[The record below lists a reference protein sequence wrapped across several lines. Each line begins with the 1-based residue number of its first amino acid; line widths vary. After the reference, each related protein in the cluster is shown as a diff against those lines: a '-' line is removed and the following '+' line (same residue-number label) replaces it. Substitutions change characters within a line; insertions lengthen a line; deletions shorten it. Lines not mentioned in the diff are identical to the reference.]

1 MPEKKIIASF
11 YKFIDW
17 SDFQEKKPV
26 LENICRKNNIV
37 GTILLAPEGIN
48 GTISGSHE
56 EILTTIE
63 ELKKDSRLSDLEPKF
78 SEAMGETFKRTKVRL
93 KKEIVSMGK
102 ESVNPGQMT
111 GTSVPP
117 KQWNKIIQDPNILVV
132 DTRNQYE
139 HAIGSFEGSV
149 DPQTTSFREFPE
161 WVEEK
166 LKPLMEKQNKTKVA
180 MFCTGGIRC
189 EKASSYL
196 LQEGFAEV
204 FQLQGGILKYL
215 ENINLEN
222 SLWEGECFVFD
233 DRVSIQHGLLEG
245 NYSMCHACRMPI
257 DDDDMKSNQYLE
269 GISCPNCYDLHSD
282 ERKLRFGERQKQ
294 IELARQRNE
303 KHIGKNYS
311 SSRES

>member
-26 LENICRKNNIV
+26 LEKICRQNNIV

-48 GTISGSHE
+48 GTISGSQE

-63 ELKKDSRLSDLEPKF
+63 ELKKDSRLSDLESKF
-78 SEAMGETFKRTKVRL
+78 AEALGKTFKRMKVRL

-102 ESVNPGQMT
+102 ENVNPGQIT
-111 GTSVPP
+111 GTHVSAEE
-117 KQWNKIIQDPNILVV
+117 WNQIIQDSNTLIV
-132 DTRNQYE
+132 DTRNEYE

-149 DPQTTSFREFPE
+149 DPETNSFRQFPK
-161 WVEEK
+161 WVEEN
-166 LKPLMEKQNKTKVA
+166 LKPLMKKQNKKKVA

-196 LQEGFAEV
+196 LQEGFEEV
-204 FQLQGGILKYL
+204 FQLKGGILKYL
-215 ENINLEN
+215 ENIEPKN

-233 DRVSIQHGLLEG
+233 ERVSIQHGLVEG

-257 DDDDMKSNQYLE
+257 DDKDIKSKKYIE
-269 GISCPNCYDLHSD
+269 GISCPNCYDIHSD
-282 ERKLRFGERQKQ
+282 ETKQRFAERQKQ
-294 IELARQRNE
+294 INLAKQRNE
-303 KHIGKNYS
+303 KHIGKKFS
-311 SSRES
+311 VK

>member
-26 LENICRKNNIV
+26 LEKICRQNNIV

-48 GTISGSHE
+48 GTISGSQE

-63 ELKKDSRLSDLEPKF
+63 ELKKDSRLSDLESKF
-78 SEAMGETFKRTKVRL
+78 AEALGETFKRMKVKL

-102 ESVNPGQMT
+102 ENVNPGQIT
-111 GTSVPP
+111 GTHVSEEE
-117 KQWNKIIQDPNILVV
+117 WNQIIQDPNTLIV
-132 DTRNQYE
+132 DTRNEYE

-149 DPQTTSFREFPE
+149 NPKTNSFRQFPK
-161 WVEEK
+161 WVEK
-166 LKPLMEKQNKTKVA
+166 QLKPLMEKQNKKKVA

-196 LQEGFAEV
+196 LQEGYEEV

-215 ENINLEN
+215 ENIEPKN

-233 DRVSIQHGLLEG
+233 ERVSIQHGLVEG

-257 DDDDMKSNQYLE
+257 DDIDIKSKKYIE
-269 GISCPNCYDLHSD
+269 GISCPNCYDIHSD
-282 ERKLRFGERQKQ
+282 ERKQRFTERQKQ
-294 IELARQRNE
+294 INLAKQRNE
-303 KHIGKNYS
+303 KHIGKKFLVK
-311 SSRES
+311 

>member
-26 LENICRKNNIV
+26 LEKICRQNNIV

-48 GTISGSHE
+48 GTISGSQE

-63 ELKKDSRLSDLEPKF
+63 ELKKDSRLSDLESKF
-78 SEAMGETFKRTKVRL
+78 AEALGKTFKRMKVRL

-102 ESVNPGQMT
+102 ENVNPGQIT
-111 GTSVPP
+111 GTHVSAEE
-117 KQWNKIIQDPNILVV
+117 WNQIIQEPNTLIV
-132 DTRNQYE
+132 DTRNEYE

-149 DPQTTSFREFPE
+149 DPETNSFRQFPK
-161 WVEEK
+161 WVEEN
-166 LKPLMEKQNKTKVA
+166 LKPLMKKQNKKKVA

-196 LQEGFAEV
+196 LQEGFEEV
-204 FQLQGGILKYL
+204 FQLKGGILKYL
-215 ENINLEN
+215 ENIEPKN

-233 DRVSIQHGLLEG
+233 ERVSIQHGLVEG

-257 DDDDMKSNQYLE
+257 DDKDIKSKKYIE
-269 GISCPNCYDLHSD
+269 GISCPNCYDIHSY
-282 ERKLRFGERQKQ
+282 ETKQRFAERQKQ
-294 IELARQRNE
+294 IKLAKQRNE
-303 KHIGKNYS
+303 THIGKKFS
-311 SSRES
+311 VK

>member
-26 LENICRKNNIV
+26 LEKICRQNNIV

-48 GTISGSHE
+48 GTISGSHQ
-56 EILTTIE
+56 EILKTIE
-63 ELKKDSRLSDLEPKF
+63 ELKKDVRLSDLESKF
-78 SEAMGETFKRTKVRL
+78 AEALGETFKRMKVRL

-102 ESVNPGQMT
+102 ENVNPGQIT
-111 GTSVPP
+111 GTHVSAEE
-117 KQWNKIIQDPNILVV
+117 WNQIIQEPNTLIV
-132 DTRNQYE
+132 DTRNEYE
-139 HAIGSFEGSV
+139 HAIGSFEGSI
-149 DPQTTSFREFPE
+149 DPETNSFRQFPK
-161 WVEEK
+161 WVEEN
-166 LKPLMEKQNKTKVA
+166 LKPLMKKQNKKKVA

-196 LQEGFAEV
+196 LQEGFEEV

-215 ENINLEN
+215 ENIEPKN

-233 DRVSIQHGLLEG
+233 ERVSIQHGLVEG

-257 DDDDMKSNQYLE
+257 DDKDIKSKKYIE
-269 GISCPNCYDLHSD
+269 GISCPNCYDIHSD
-282 ERKLRFGERQKQ
+282 ETKQRFAERQKQ
-294 IELARQRNE
+294 INLAKQRNE
-303 KHIGKNYS
+303 KHIGKKFS
-311 SSRES
+311 VK

>member
-26 LENICRKNNIV
+26 LEKICRQNNIV

-48 GTISGSHE
+48 GTISGSQE

-63 ELKKDSRLSDLEPKF
+63 ELKKDSRLSDLESKF
-78 SEAMGETFKRTKVRL
+78 AEALGETFKRMKVRL

-102 ESVNPGQMT
+102 ENVNPGQIT
-111 GTSVPP
+111 GTHVSEEE
-117 KQWNKIIQDPNILVV
+117 WNQIIQDPNTLIV
-132 DTRNQYE
+132 DTRNEYE

-149 DPQTTSFREFPE
+149 NPKTNSFRQFPK
-161 WVEEK
+161 WVEK
-166 LKPLMEKQNKTKVA
+166 QLKPLMEKQNKKKVA

-196 LQEGFAEV
+196 LQEGYEEV

-269 GISCPNCYDLHSD
+269 GISCPNCYAMHSD
-282 ERKLRFGERQKQ
+282 ERKLRFSERQKQ
-294 IELARQRNE
+294 IELAKERNE
-303 KHIGKNYS
+303 KHLGKKI
-311 SSRES
+311 

>member
-26 LENICRKNNIV
+26 LEKICRQNNIV

-48 GTISGSHE
+48 GTISGSQE

-63 ELKKDSRLSDLEPKF
+63 ELKKDSRLSDLESKF
-78 SEAMGETFKRTKVRL
+78 AEALGETFKRMKVRL
-93 KKEIVSMGK
+93 KKEIVSMGR
-102 ESVNPGQMT
+102 ENVNPGQIT
-111 GTSVPP
+111 GTHVSAEE
-117 KQWNKIIQDPNILVV
+117 WNQIIQDSNTLIV
-132 DTRNQYE
+132 DTRNEYE

-149 DPQTTSFREFPE
+149 DPETNSFRQFPK

-166 LKPLMEKQNKTKVA
+166 LKPLMKKQNKKKVA

-196 LQEGFAEV
+196 LQEGFEEV

-215 ENINLEN
+215 ENIEPKN

-233 DRVSIQHGLLEG
+233 ERVSIQHGLVEG

-257 DDDDMKSNQYLE
+257 DDKDIKSKKYIE
-269 GISCPNCYDLHSD
+269 GISCPNCYDIHSD
-282 ERKLRFGERQKQ
+282 ETKQRFAERQKQ
-294 IELARQRNE
+294 INLAKQRNE
-303 KHIGKNYS
+303 KHIGKKFS
-311 SSRES
+311 VK

>member
-26 LENICRKNNIV
+26 LEKICRQNNIV

-48 GTISGSHE
+48 GTISGSQE

-63 ELKKDSRLSDLEPKF
+63 ELKKDSRLSDLESKF
-78 SEAMGETFKRTKVRL
+78 AEALGETFKRMKVRL

-102 ESVNPGQMT
+102 ENVNPGQIT
-111 GTSVPP
+111 GKHVSAEE
-117 KQWNKIIQDPNILVV
+117 WNQIIQEPNTLIV
-132 DTRNQYE
+132 DTRNEYE

-149 DPQTTSFREFPE
+149 DPETNSFRQFPK
-161 WVEEK
+161 WVEEN
-166 LKPLMEKQNKTKVA
+166 LKPLMKKQNKKKVA

-196 LQEGFAEV
+196 LQEGFEEV

-215 ENINLEN
+215 ENIEPKN

-233 DRVSIQHGLLEG
+233 ERVSIQHGLVEG

-257 DDDDMKSNQYLE
+257 DDKDIKSKKYIE
-269 GISCPNCYDLHSD
+269 GISCPNCYDIHSD
-282 ERKLRFGERQKQ
+282 ETKQRFAERQKQ
-294 IELARQRNE
+294 INLAKQRNE
-303 KHIGKNYS
+303 KHIGKKFS
-311 SSRES
+311 VK

>member
-26 LENICRKNNIV
+26 LEKICRQNYIV

-48 GTISGSHE
+48 GTISGSQE

-63 ELKKDSRLSDLEPKF
+63 ELKKDSRLSDLESKF
-78 SEAMGETFKRTKVRL
+78 AEALGETFKRMKVRL

-102 ESVNPGQMT
+102 ENVNPGQIT
-111 GTSVPP
+111 GTHVSEEE
-117 KQWNKIIQDPNILVV
+117 WNQIIQDPNTLIV
-132 DTRNQYE
+132 DTRNEYE

-149 DPQTTSFREFPE
+149 NPKTNSFRQFPK
-161 WVEEK
+161 WVEK
-166 LKPLMEKQNKTKVA
+166 QLKPLMEKQNKKKVA

-196 LQEGFAEV
+196 LQEGYEEV

-215 ENINLEN
+215 ENIEPKN

-233 DRVSIQHGLLEG
+233 ERVSIQHGLVEG

-257 DDDDMKSNQYLE
+257 DDNDIYKWSATITGPD
-269 GISCPNCYDLHSD
+269 PNCYDLHSD
-282 ERKLRFGERQKQ
+282 ERKQRFTERQKQ
-294 IELARQRNE
+294 INLAKQRNE
-303 KHIGKNYS
+303 KHIGKKFLVK
-311 SSRES
+311 

>member
-26 LENICRKNNIV
+26 LEKICRQNNIV

-56 EILTTIE
+56 EILKTIE
-63 ELKKDSRLSDLEPKF
+63 ELKKDVRLSDLESKF
-78 SEAMGETFKRTKVRL
+78 AEALGETFKRMKIRL

-102 ESVNPGQMT
+102 ENINPGQIT
-111 GTSVPP
+111 GTHVSAEE
-117 KQWNKIIQDPNILVV
+117 WNQIIQDPNTLVV
-132 DTRNQYE
+132 DTRNKYE
-139 HAIGSFEGSV
+139 HAIGNFEGSI
-149 DPQTTSFREFPE
+149 DPKTTSFRQFPK

-189 EKASSYL
+189 EKASSFL
-196 LQEGFAEV
+196 LQEGFEEV
-204 FQLQGGILKYL
+204 LQLQGGILKYL
-215 ENINLEN
+215 EKINLEN

-245 NYSMCHACRMPI
+245 NYTMCHACRMPI
-257 DDDDMKSNQYLE
+257 DDDDLKSNKYKE
-269 GISCPNCYDLHSD
+269 GISCPHCYGMHTE
-282 ERKLRFGERQKQ
+282 ERKQRFAERQKQ
-294 IELARQRNE
+294 IKLAKQRNE
-303 KHIGKNYS
+303 THIGKKFS
-311 SSRES
+311 VE

>member
-1 MPEKKIIASF
+1 MPEKRIIASF

-26 LENICRKNNIV
+26 LEKICRQNNIV

-48 GTISGSHE
+48 GTISGSQE
-56 EILTTIE
+56 EILTTIKE
-63 ELKKDSRLSDLEPKF
+63 
-78 SEAMGETFKRTKVRL
+78 L

-102 ESVNPGQMT
+102 ENINPGQIT
-111 GTSVPP
+111 GTHVSAEE
-117 KQWNKIIQDPNILVV
+117 WNQIIQDPNTLVV
-132 DTRNQYE
+132 DTRNEYE
-139 HAIGSFEGSV
+139 HAIGNFEGSI
-149 DPQTTSFREFPE
+149 DPKTKSFRQFPK

-189 EKASSYL
+189 EKASSFL
-196 LQEGFAEV
+196 LQEGFEEV
-204 FQLQGGILKYL
+204 LQLQGGILKYL
-215 ENINLEN
+215 EKINLEN

-257 DDDDMKSNQYLE
+257 DDDDLKSNKYKE
-269 GISCPNCYDLHSD
+269 GISCPHCYGMHTE
-282 ERKLRFGERQKQ
+282 ERKQRFAERQKQ
-294 IELARQRNE
+294 IKLAKQRNE
-303 KHIGKNYS
+303 KHIGKTFS
-311 SSRES
+311 VE

>member
-78 SEAMGETFKRTKVRL
+78 SEAMGETFKRMKVRL

-117 KQWNKIIQDPNILVV
+117 QQWNQIIQDPDILVV

-139 HAIGSFEGSV
+139 HAIGSFKGSV
-149 DPQTTSFREFPE
+149 DPETTSFREFPE

-196 LQEGFAEV
+196 LQEGFEEV

-257 DDDDMKSNQYLE
+257 DDDDMKSNKYLE

-294 IELARQRNE
+294 IKLARQRNE

>member
-26 LENICRKNNIV
+26 LEKICRQNNIV

-48 GTISGSHE
+48 GTISGSQE

-63 ELKKDSRLSDLEPKF
+63 ELKKDSRLSDLESKF
-78 SEAMGETFKRTKVRL
+78 AEALGETFKRMKVRL
-93 KKEIVSMGK
+93 KKEIVSMGR
-102 ESVNPGQMT
+102 ENVNPGQIT
-111 GTSVPP
+111 GTHVSAEE
-117 KQWNKIIQDPNILVV
+117 WNQIIQDSNTLIV
-132 DTRNQYE
+132 DTRNEYE

-149 DPQTTSFREFPE
+149 DPETNSFRQFPK
-161 WVEEK
+161 WVEEN
-166 LKPLMEKQNKTKVA
+166 LKPLMKKQNKKKVA

-196 LQEGFAEV
+196 LQEGFEEV

-215 ENINLEN
+215 ENIEPKN

-233 DRVSIQHGLLEG
+233 ERVSIQHGLVEG

-257 DDDDMKSNQYLE
+257 DDKDIKSKKYIE
-269 GISCPNCYDLHSD
+269 GISCPNCYDIHSD
-282 ERKLRFGERQKQ
+282 ERKQRFTERQKQ
-294 IELARQRNE
+294 INLAKQRNE
-303 KHIGKNYS
+303 KHIGKKFLVK
-311 SSRES
+311 

>member
-26 LENICRKNNIV
+26 LEKICRQNNIV

-48 GTISGSHE
+48 GTISGSQE

-63 ELKKDSRLSDLEPKF
+63 ELKKDSRLSDLESKF
-78 SEAMGETFKRTKVRL
+78 AEALGETFKRMKVRL

-102 ESVNPGQMT
+102 ENVNPGQIT
-111 GTSVPP
+111 GTHVSEEE
-117 KQWNKIIQDPNILVV
+117 WNQIIQDPNTLIV
-132 DTRNQYE
+132 DTRNEYE

-149 DPQTTSFREFPE
+149 NPKTNSFRQFPK
-161 WVEEK
+161 WVEK
-166 LKPLMEKQNKTKVA
+166 QLKPLMEKQNKKKVA

-196 LQEGFAEV
+196 LQEGYEEV

-215 ENINLEN
+215 ENIEPKN

-233 DRVSIQHGLLEG
+233 ERVSIQHGLVEG

-257 DDDDMKSNQYLE
+257 DDIDIKSKKYIE
-269 GISCPNCYDLHSD
+269 GISCPNCYDIHSD
-282 ERKLRFGERQKQ
+282 ERKQRFTERQKQ
-294 IELARQRNE
+294 INLAKQRNE
-303 KHIGKNYS
+303 KHIGKKFLVK
-311 SSRES
+311 

>member
-26 LENICRKNNIV
+26 LEKICRQNNIV
-37 GTILLAPEGIN
+37 GTIILAPEGIN

-56 EILTTIE
+56 EILKTIE
-63 ELKKDSRLSDLEPKF
+63 ELKKDVRLSDLESKF
-78 SEAMGETFKRTKVRL
+78 AEALGETFKRMKVRL

-102 ESVNPGQMT
+102 ENVNPGQIT
-111 GTSVPP
+111 GTHVSAEE
-117 KQWNKIIQDPNILVV
+117 WNQIIQEPNTLIV
-132 DTRNQYE
+132 DTRNEYE

-149 DPQTTSFREFPE
+149 DPETNSFRQFPK
-161 WVEEK
+161 WVKEK
-166 LKPLMEKQNKTKVA
+166 LKPLMEKQNKKKVA

-196 LQEGFAEV
+196 LQEGFEEV

-215 ENINLEN
+215 ENIEPKN

-233 DRVSIQHGLLEG
+233 ERVSIQHGLVEG

-257 DDDDMKSNQYLE
+257 DDKDIKSKKYIE
-269 GISCPNCYDLHSD
+269 GISCPNCYDIHSD
-282 ERKLRFGERQKQ
+282 ETKQRFAERQKQ
-294 IELARQRNE
+294 INLAKQRNE
-303 KHIGKNYS
+303 KHIGKKFS
-311 SSRES
+311 VK

>member
-26 LENICRKNNIV
+26 LEKICRQNNIV

-48 GTISGSHE
+48 GTISGSQE

-63 ELKKDSRLSDLEPKF
+63 ELKKDSRLSDLESKF
-78 SEAMGETFKRTKVRL
+78 AEALGETFKRMKVRL

-102 ESVNPGQMT
+102 ENVNPGQIT
-111 GTSVPP
+111 GTHVSAEE
-117 KQWNKIIQDPNILVV
+117 WNQIIQDSNTLIV
-132 DTRNQYE
+132 DTRNEYE

-149 DPQTTSFREFPE
+149 DPETNSFRQFPK
-161 WVEEK
+161 WVEEN
-166 LKPLMEKQNKTKVA
+166 LKPLMKKQNKKKVA

-196 LQEGFAEV
+196 LQEGFEEV

-215 ENINLEN
+215 ENIEPKN

-233 DRVSIQHGLLEG
+233 ERVSIQHGLVEG

-257 DDDDMKSNQYLE
+257 DDKDIKSKKYIE
-269 GISCPNCYDLHSD
+269 GISCPNCYDIHSD
-282 ERKLRFGERQKQ
+282 ETKQRFAERQKQ
-294 IELARQRNE
+294 INLAKQRNE
-303 KHIGKNYS
+303 KHIGKKFS
-311 SSRES
+311 VK

>member
-17 SDFQEKKPV
+17 GDFQEKKPV
-26 LENICRKNNIV
+26 LEKICRQNNIV

-48 GTISGSHE
+48 GTISGSQE
-56 EILTTIE
+56 EILTTIKK
-63 ELKKDSRLSDLEPKF
+63 LKKDSRLSDLESKF
-78 SEAMGETFKRTKVRL
+78 SEALGKPFKRMKVRL

-102 ESVNPGQMT
+102 KNINPGQIT
-111 GTSVPP
+111 GTHVSPE
-117 KQWNKIIQDPNILVV
+117 KWNQIIQDPNTLIV
-132 DTRNQYE
+132 DTRNEYE

-149 DPQTTSFREFPE
+149 EPKTNSFRQFPK

-166 LKPLMEKQNKTKVA
+166 LKPLMEKQNKKKVA

-196 LQEGFAEV
+196 LQEGFEEV

-215 ENINLEN
+215 ENIEPKN

-233 DRVSIQHGLLEG
+233 ERVSIQHGLVEG

-257 DDDDMKSNQYLE
+257 DDNDIKSKKYIE
-269 GISCPNCYDLHSD
+269 GISCPNCYNIHSD
-282 ERKLRFGERQKQ
+282 ERKQRFAERQKQ
-294 IELARQRNE
+294 INLAKQRNE
-303 KHIGKNYS
+303 KHIGKKFPVK
-311 SSRES
+311 

>member
-26 LENICRKNNIV
+26 LEKICRQNNIV

-48 GTISGSHE
+48 GTISGSQE

-63 ELKKDSRLSDLEPKF
+63 ELKKDSRLSDLESKF
-78 SEAMGETFKRTKVRL
+78 AEALGKTFKRMKVRL

-102 ESVNPGQMT
+102 ENVNPGQIT
-111 GTSVPP
+111 GTHVSAEE
-117 KQWNKIIQDPNILVV
+117 WNQIIQEPNTLIV
-132 DTRNQYE
+132 DTRNEYE

-149 DPQTTSFREFPE
+149 DPETNSFRQFPK
-161 WVEEK
+161 WVDEN
-166 LKPLMEKQNKTKVA
+166 LKPLMKKQNKKKVA

-196 LQEGFAEV
+196 LQEGFEEV
-204 FQLQGGILKYL
+204 FQLKGGILKYL
-215 ENINLEN
+215 ENIEPKN

-233 DRVSIQHGLLEG
+233 ERVSIQHGLVEG

-257 DDDDMKSNQYLE
+257 DDKDIKSKKYIE
-269 GISCPNCYDLHSD
+269 GISCPNCYDIHSD
-282 ERKLRFGERQKQ
+282 ETKQRFAERQKQ
-294 IELARQRNE
+294 INLAKQRNE
-303 KHIGKNYS
+303 KHIGKKFS
-311 SSRES
+311 VK